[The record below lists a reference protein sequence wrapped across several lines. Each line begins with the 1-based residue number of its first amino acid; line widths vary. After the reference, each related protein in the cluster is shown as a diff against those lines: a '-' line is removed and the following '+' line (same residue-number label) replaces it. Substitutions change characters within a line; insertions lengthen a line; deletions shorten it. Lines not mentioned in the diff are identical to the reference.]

1 MFVECNPMKT
11 QREDA
16 RSTADTVQSIVD
28 VAQEL
33 VQSRGFNA
41 FSYRDLAE
49 RVGIKTSSI
58 HYHFPTKGDL
68 ARALVERYR
77 LKMRGARERIEA
89 RHSRPVERFEA
100 FLDLLCATF
109 ERENMICLCAMLAT
123 DAATLPA
130 EAREQVRGFFE
141 DNEAWL
147 AGVLQAGREAGELRF
162 EGEPANAA
170 HALFCAMQGAMIG
183 AATFGRSA
191 RVGECAA
198 WITTSTRA

>member
-1 MFVECNPMKT
+1 MNSQAP
-11 QREDA
+11 
-16 RSTADTVQSIVD
+16 TANIPPPPVSDTVQRIVD

-41 FSYRDLAE
+41 FSYRDLSA
-49 RVGIKTSSI
+49 RVGVKTSSI

-68 ARALVERYR
+68 ACALVARYR

-89 RHSRPVERFEA
+89 AHTHPASRLKA

-109 ERENMICLCAMLAT
+109 ERENMICLCGMLAT
-123 DAATLPA
+123 DAATLPDA
-130 EAREQVRGFFE
+130 AREQIRGFFE
-141 DNEAWL
+141 DNESWVAQVL
-147 AGVLQAGREAGELRF
+147 AQGREEAELRF
-162 EGEPANAA
+162 EGEPEAAA

-191 RVGECAA
+191 RVRECAQ
-198 WITTSTRA
+198 WIWNSTRVTG

>member
-1 MFVECNPMKT
+1 MKSENAGAT
-11 QREDA
+11 
-16 RSTADTVQSIVD
+16 TVQSIVD

-68 ARALVERYR
+68 ATALVERYR
-77 LKMRGARERIEA
+77 LKMRGARERIELGHA
-89 RHSRPVERFEA
+89 RPGARLEA

-109 ERENMICLCAMLAT
+109 ERENMICLCGMLAT
-123 DAATLPA
+123 DAATLPLN
-130 EAREQVRGFFE
+130 AREQVRGFFQ

-147 AGVLQAGREAGELRF
+147 AGVLKAGREDGELRF
-162 EGEPANAA
+162 EGEADSAA

-183 AATFGRSA
+183 AATFGRTA
-191 RVGECAA
+191 RVNECAA
-198 WITTSTRA
+198 WILASTRV

>member
-1 MFVECNPMKT
+1 MQEMKT
-11 QREDA
+11 PREDA
-16 RSTADTVQSIVD
+16 RSSSDTVQSIVD

-68 ARALVERYR
+68 ATALVERYR
-77 LKMRGARERIEA
+77 AKMRGARERIESQYA
-89 RHSRPVERFEA
+89 RPVLQFEA
-100 FLDLLCATF
+100 FLGLLCATF
-109 ERENMICLCAMLAT
+109 ERENMICLCGMLAT

-130 EAREQVRGFFE
+130 DAREQVRGFFE
-141 DNEAWL
+141 DNESWL
-147 AGVLQAGREAGELRF
+147 ARVLEAGREAGELRF
-162 EGEPANAA
+162 EGETEPAA

-191 RVGECAA
+191 RVNECAA
-198 WITTSTRA
+198 WILTSTRV